1 MKELKNIIRIILKSP
16 VLLIFALICVFMLP
30 RSINTMSIAFRSAI
44 AVAVGINKNDQDKI
58 VMQVVISVSSTTES
72 LAENNKILTASGDT
86 VGEAFTNLNLMF
98 GRFIKLGH
106 TRFIM
111 VGDKISSENLAALL
125 DRLIRTNKIRNTVQ
139 LLYCSND
146 IEEMFNVGVQLKNS
160 TGIKLSEIVCHQQ
173 ADSTTSINS
182 NIDSF
187 FRGYLSP
194 SGISKI
200 NMVSLSNDY
209 TNGIGPSVD
218 GGSKTSDSSGEE
230 NSAESSSS
238 EQSGEESTGEE
249 SNKKEN
255 SYISNKGQLAI
266 YNSGKLEMVLSEQLS
281 NGVNWLSKDY
291 TQKNLLVKVDFLKSY
306 GGAAINFDVLN
317 KHLEL
322 ETFFYKNI
330 PFISAKIRV
339 SLAIDEIVLKD
350 GNKVSLSNDI
360 VDNVVKNEIG
370 REIRKQISLANS
382 IAKENNLDI
391 FEFNNIFYKHNY
403 WDYQNYLKSNSKQ
416 DVIENTQLCADVEIE
431 II

>member
-1 MKELKNIIRIILKSP
+1 MKELKNIVRIILKSP
-16 VLLIFALICVFMLP
+16 VLLVFALICVFILP

-44 AVAVGINKNDQDKI
+44 AVAVGINKNEQDKI
-58 VMQVVISVSSTTES
+58 VLQVAISVSSTTES
-72 LAENNKILTASGDT
+72 LAENNKILSASGET

-106 TRFIM
+106 TRFVM
-111 VGDKISSENLAALL
+111 VGDKVSSENLAALL

-139 LLYCSND
+139 LIYCSSD
-146 IEEMFNVGVQLKNS
+146 IEEMFNVGVELKNS
-160 TGIKLSEIVCHQQ
+160 TGIKLSEIICHQQ
-173 ADSTTSINS
+173 PDSTTSINS

-200 NMVSLSNDY
+200 NAISLSKDY
-209 TNGIGPSVD
+209 TNGIGTSVD
-218 GGSKTSDSSGEE
+218 GGAKTSDSSGEE
-230 NSAESSSS
+230 NSAESAPS
-238 EQSGEESTGEE
+238 EQSGQESSGGEQ
-249 SNKKEN
+249 KQN

-266 YNSGKLEMVLSEQLS
+266 YNSGKLEIVLSEQLS

-291 TQKNLLVKVDFLKSY
+291 TQKNLLVKLDGLKNY
-306 GGAAINFDVLN
+306 GGATINFDVIS

-330 PFISAKIRV
+330 PFVSAKIVV

-350 GNKVSLSNDI
+350 GPKVSLSNDI
-360 VDNVVKNEIG
+360 VDENVKSEIG

-382 IAKENNLDI
+382 LAKSTKLDV

-403 WDYQNYLKSNSKQ
+403 WDYQNYLSTNSKQ
-416 DVIENTQLCADVEIE
+416 DVVENTQLSVDVDIE